1 MALRWLLFAVLA
13 LAALAPRAQELQAVP
28 PLTGHV
34 IDRTGTLDAAQ
45 SQALEAKLSAF
56 EGTTGSQM
64 VVVIVPTTQPEDIAD
79 YTQRLGDAW
88 KIGRKDVGDGL
99 LIVVA
104 KNDRSVRIAPAK
116 ALEGAVPDLAAKQII
131 DRVITPAFR
140 QGDFAGGLERA
151 VDELS
156 ARVRGEAL
164 PPPARVRG
172 EARRGIGLDQLA
184 MLFFI
189 VVPVLGAILTGL
201 FGRKLGA
208 LATGGAA
215 GVVAWWVSASLLLAG
230 EAGLIALVLVGVL
243 GIGGARRGFG
253 PGGPVIWGGGRGGGW
268 GGGGGGFSSGGGGDF
283 GGGGASGRW

>member
-1 MALRWLLFAVLA
+1 MTRWLLLVVLA
-13 LAALAPRAQELQAVP
+13 LAALAARAQDLQAIP

-34 IDRTGTLDAAQ
+34 IDETGTLDAAQ
-45 SQALEAKLSAF
+45 RQALEAKLTAF

-99 LIVVA
+99 LVVVA
-104 KNDRSVRIAPAK
+104 KNDRRVRIAPAK

-131 DRVITPAFR
+131 DRVVTPAFR
-140 QGDFAGGLERA
+140 QGDFAGGLDRA

-164 PPPARVRG
+164 PAPTRARSDG
-172 EARRGIGLDQLA
+172 RRGIGLDQLA

-189 VVPVLGAILTGL
+189 VVPVLGAVLTGL

-208 LATGGAA
+208 VATGGAA
-215 GVVAWWVSASLLLAG
+215 GVVAWWVSASVSAPS
-230 EAGLIALVLVGVL
+230 
-243 GIGGARRGFG
+243 R
-253 PGGPVIWGGGRGGGW
+253 P
-268 GGGGGGFSSGGGGDF
+268 
-283 GGGGASGRW
+283 